1 MLFGYRDDRTR
12 SPYAVTGDE
21 DTPLSGFFV
30 IRRGVESCQ
39 GGQDLIDA

>member
-1 MLFGYRDDRTR
+1 MLLGYGEDRTR

-21 DTPLSGFFV
+21 DTPLSGFSV

-39 GGQDLIDA
+39 GGHDLIDA